1 MSTTTNARSAVNL
14 QKLHDLH
21 VASLRLLGLL
31 TVHGVEEEL
40 LQKGIESLTALIG
53 AHYGAIGVLDEA
65 GRLKQFV
72 YTGLTPEEAARIG
85 HLPEGKGL
93 LGVVI
98 HEDHALRLDD
108 MTRDP
113 RAVGFPPNHPP
124 MKRLLAVPVSHG
136 GAVYGRVYLSE
147 KLDGTPFT
155 DEDEQLV
162 TRFAEALALTLRFHR
177 TEAERRR
184 AHTVLKDVAHAV
196 SSVTGSG
203 FFRSLVL
210 DLAKALRLDYVFV
223 GEVSPQDERIIQTL
237 AFCNHGQIADNIE
250 YQLAPATACGSVD
263 CKTVCYFPDG
273 AQKLYPEDKILRE
286 FQVEA
291 FIGHPLLDASGKV
304 LGLLAVMHGKPIPDH
319 GHVQSL
325 LQICAAR
332 AASELERLHAD
343 KARHH
348 AEQALRASEEDL
360 RALAENANDGILVNS
375 NGQHVFA
382 NQRLAGMLGYSLEEL
397 RHTGIRELVHPDEYD
412 KVASRF
418 RARLVDEAVPSQYE
432 TVFVTKN
439 GAALPVEIN
448 ATKTVWQGRPA
459 GLVFIRDIRERK
471 QAEAEMRKLVS
482 AVEQTADAVV
492 VTDADGFIEY
502 VNPAFEQHTGY
513 RREEVI
519 GRTPSVV
526 KSGWHDKAFYRDLWA
541 TLKRGEVFR
550 AVFVN
555 RRKDGTLFHEE
566 KTITPLKDAAGRITH
581 FVSAGRDITKRM
593 HAEKAL
599 RENNEIL
606 ERIFASTHFCIAYL
620 DRDFNF
626 IRVNDAYAKACG
638 DSPEHFPGK
647 NHFQLYPHAENQV
660 IFRRVV
666 QTGEP
671 FTAVAKPF
679 EFPDHPEWGVT
690 YWDWTLQ
697 PLKNAEG
704 NVEALLFMLLDVTE
718 RKRAEAALARTAS
731 EWTYSMDFIEDA
743 LYLID
748 LDDRVVRANRAFYRL
763 TGLTPEQT
771 LGHDITV
778 LMHPQGEPV
787 PCPVCMARRERRDAM
802 IVMEANHPD
811 NPTGRPIEI
820 TVHIVRDQEGK
831 PVSVLMGIHDLTRT
845 RQMESELRHSQA
857 SLLEAQ
863 RMARLGNWDWD
874 LTSGALTW
882 SGELFRIFGLDPRA
896 SAPTAE
902 EFLQAVHPDD
912 RARVSATARLAIE
925 SGEPF
930 SLDFRIV
937 LPDGTVHIVHEEA
950 EVVRDKV
957 GKPMHMLGTTQD
969 ITERMR
975 SEQEARR
982 TQRFLDSVV
991 ENLPNMLFVKD
1002 AKDLR
1007 FVRFNRAAEEL
1018 LGYSRTEMLGKG
1030 DHDFFPKDEADFFN
1044 IMDREVLNTGELMD
1058 IPEEHV
1064 RTRHRGTRLL
1074 HTRKIPILD
1083 ERGQPLYLLGLS
1095 EDITERKQAESMLAR
1110 LGRILDSSSNE
1121 IYVFCAESLRFIQ
1134 ANQGAQHNL
1143 GYSLEELKNLTPLDI
1158 KPDFSHESF
1167 EALLAPLRRGEQEVL
1182 AFVTSHRRK
1191 DGSLYPVEVRLQL
1204 ARTESPPV
1212 FVAIIQDITERRQAE
1227 ERLSFLAYH
1236 DTLTGLPNRAL
1247 LLERLQQAMVDAERV
1262 NRLVA
1267 VMFLDLDRFK
1277 VINDTLGHH
1286 IGDAL
1291 LKGVAERLQ
1300 TCVRPGDV
1308 IARLGGDE
1316 FTVILANVAHVDDVA
1331 RVARKILDNFVQPF
1345 RVNSRDLFTTTSIG
1359 ITIFPFDVHDAEGLL
1374 KNADAAMYHA
1384 KESGRNI
1391 FKFFTSELNV
1401 RAERRLKL
1409 ETALRQALA
1418 KQELS
1423 VHYQPQVDLKSG
1435 RIVGMEALARWQHPE
1450 LGQVPPIEFIPVAEE
1465 TGLIL
1470 PIGAWVLR
1478 EACRQTKAWH
1488 DTGFP
1493 PMQIAVNI
1501 SGKQLLQKNF
1511 PEQVQTILRET
1522 GLAARHLD
1530 LELTESIL
1538 MVDAGGA
1545 AAAMQAL
1552 HALGVSFSMDDF
1564 GTGYSSLAYLKR
1576 FPIDILK
1583 IDRSFVRDLATD
1595 PNDVAIVK
1603 TIIAMAHTLEM
1614 RVIAEGVETHEQLA
1628 FLRAQ
1633 GCDGSQG
1640 YYCSKPLTADDFT
1653 ELLADWKRVSLG
1665 KCRLDKPRRR
1675 PVRARAARGPARR
1688 IKK

>member
-1 MSTTTNARSAVNL
+1 VSVN
-14 QKLHDLH
+14 QSQHGKAPEHSERLHNLH
-21 VASLRLLGLL
+21 TASLRLLSLL
-31 TVHGVEEEL
+31 TVRGDETGL
-40 LQKGIESLTALIG
+40 LQNAIESLAALIG
-53 AHYGAIGVLDEA
+53 ARYAAIGLLDDD
-65 GRLKQFV
+65 GKLKQFV
-72 YTGLTPEEAARIG
+72 HTGISPDVAARVG
-85 HLPEGKGL
+85 QLPEGKGL

-98 HEDHALRLDD
+98 HENHALRIDD

-113 RAVGFPPNHPP
+113 RSVGFPPHHPP
-124 MKRLLAVPVSHG
+124 MKSLLAVPVSYTG
-136 GAVYGRVYLSE
+136 QVYGRVYLSE
-147 KLDGTPFT
+147 KADSTPFT

-162 TRFAEALALTLRFHR
+162 TRFADALALALHFHR
-177 TEAERRR
+177 AETERLAMQN
-184 AHTVLKDVAHAV
+184 VLQNVAHAV
-196 SSVTGSG
+196 SAVTGQE
-203 FFRSLVL
+203 FFQTLVT
-210 DLAKALRLDYVFV
+210 DLAKALNVDYVFV
-223 GEVSPQDERIIQTL
+223 GEVIGERRDAVRTVVVNAKGL
-237 AFCNHGQIADNIE
+237 LADNFT
-250 YQLAPATACGSVD
+250 YSLDGTPCLDVVS
-263 CKTVCYFPDG
+263 KTPCQYPRDVQQRF
-273 AQKLYPEDKILRE
+273 PEDRLLKEMGIE
-286 FQVEA
+286 SYV
-291 FIGHPLLDASGKV
+291 GYPLLGSGNQA
-304 LGLLAVMHGKPIPDH
+304 LGLLVVMDGKPMHDPLSFQA
-319 GHVQSL
+319 V
-325 LQICAAR
+325 LQICAVR
-332 AASELERLHAD
+332 AAAELERRQNEGERL
-343 KARHH
+343 
-348 AEQALRASEEDL
+348 
-360 RALAENANDGILVNS
+360 
-375 NGQHVFA
+375 
-382 NQRLAGMLGYSLEEL
+382 RLA
-397 RHTGIRELVHPDEYD
+397 
-412 KVASRF
+412 
-418 RARLVDEAVPSQYE
+418 
-432 TVFVTKN
+432 
-439 GAALPVEIN
+439 
-448 ATKTVWQGRPA
+448 
-459 GLVFIRDIRERK
+459 
-471 QAEAEMRKLVS
+471 S
-482 AVEQTADAVV
+482 AVEQTADSVLI
-492 VTDADGFIEY
+492 TDAEGVIQY
-502 VNPAFEQHTGY
+502 VNAAYEQVTGY
-513 RREEVI
+513 TRAEAV
-519 GRTPSVV
+519 GKKPNLV
-526 KSGWHDKAFYRDLWA
+526 KSGHHDAAFYERLW
-541 TLKRGEVFR
+541 TTIRRGEPFR
-550 AVFVN
+550 DILVN
-555 RRKDGTLFHEE
+555 RRKDGSLYYEE
-566 KTITPLKDAAGRITH
+566 KTITPLKNSRGEITH
-581 FVSAGRDITKRM
+581 YVSTGKDI
-593 HAEKAL
+593 
-599 RENNEIL
+599 
-606 ERIFASTHFCIAYL
+606 
-620 DRDFNF
+620 
-626 IRVNDAYAKACG
+626 
-638 DSPEHFPGK
+638 
-647 NHFQLYPHAENQV
+647 
-660 IFRRVV
+660 
-666 QTGEP
+666 
-671 FTAVAKPF
+671 
-679 EFPDHPEWGVT
+679 
-690 YWDWTLQ
+690 
-697 PLKNAEG
+697 
-704 NVEALLFMLLDVTE
+704 TE
-718 RKRAEAALARTAS
+718 RKHAEEALARTAS

-771 LGHDITV
+771 LGHDITA

-863 RMARLGNWDWD
+863 RMARLGNWGWD

-882 SGELFRIFGLDPRA
+882 SGELFRIFGLDPQA

-937 LPDGTVHIVHEEA
+937 LPDGAVHIVHEEA

-957 GKPMHMLGTTQD
+957 GKPMRMLGTTQD

-982 TQRFLDSVV
+982 TQQFLDSVV

-1212 FVAIIQDITERRQAE
+1212 FVAIVQDITERRQAE

-1286 IGDAL
+1286 LGDAL
-1291 LKGVAERLQ
+1291 LKSVAERLQ
-1300 TCVRPGDV
+1300 ACVRPGDV

-1478 EACRQTKAWH
+1478 EACRQIKAWH
-1488 DTGFP
+1488 ETGFAKL
-1493 PMQIAVNI
+1493 QVAVNI
-1501 SGKQLLQKNF
+1501 SGKQLLQKDF
-1511 PEQVQTILRET
+1511 PQQVQTILRET
-1522 GLAARHLD
+1522 GLAARYLD

-1538 MVDAGGA
+1538 MVDTGGT

-1552 HALGVSFSMDDF
+1552 HALGVSFSVDDF

-1614 RVIAEGVETHEQLA
+1614 RVIAEGVETYEQLS

-1653 ELLADWKRVSLG
+1653 ELLADWKRVST
-1665 KCRLDKPRRR
+1665 RQVPPR
-1675 PVRARAARGPARR
+1675 
-1688 IKK
+1688 